1 MGGKAA
7 SGRANGSGVILC
19 LVRHGRAAG
28 NKAHIFNGCRRDVPL
43 TALGRRQARELA
55 KNWKV
60 KPDVILSSPM
70 KRARSTAH
78 YLSRKFG
85 MQIEIAPETFEH
97 DLGRWTG
104 LSAAKM
110 TKTHPDY
117 FFRKSDGSLS
127 HYVHRV
133 PGGETWE
140 DIVKRARKFLAR
152 MRREY
157 GGKEVVLVS
166 HGVFILA
173 CVSILTGRKPPQ
185 LWDLRVR
192 NAHVICEKI

>member
-1 MGGKAA
+1 MGKTA
-7 SGRANGSGVILC
+7 SFGITLF

-28 NKAHIFNGCRRDVPL
+28 NKAHILNGCRRDVPL

-55 KNWKV
+55 RYWKN

-70 KRARSTAH
+70 RRARSTAH
-78 YLSRKFG
+78 YLSRKFR
-85 MQIEIAPETFEH
+85 MQIEIAPETYEQ

-104 LSAAKM
+104 ISAAKM
-110 TKTHPDY
+110 TILHPQHFFYKT
-117 FFRKSDGSLS
+117 DGRIS
-127 HYVHRV
+127 HYVKKA
-133 PGGETWE
+133 PGGEDWNR
-140 DIVKRARKFLAR
+140 ILKRARRFLAR
-152 MRREY
+152 VRREY
-157 GGKEVVLVS
+157 RGKTVVLVS

-173 CVSILTGRKPPQ
+173 CVSILTGRKPPE

>member
-1 MGGKAA
+1 MGKA
-7 SGRANGSGVILC
+7 GSFDITLF

-28 NKAHIFNGCRRDVPL
+28 NRAHIFNGLRRDVPL
-43 TALGRRQARELA
+43 TELGRKQARELA
-55 KNWKV
+55 RGWKK

-70 KRARSTAH
+70 RRARSTAH

-85 MQIEIAPETFEH
+85 MKIGIAPETFEH

-110 TKTHPDY
+110 TKTHPG
-117 FFRKSDGSLS
+117 FFFHKSDGRLS
-127 HYVHRV
+127 HYVKKA
-133 PGGETWE
+133 PGGEDWNS
-140 DIVKRARKFLAR
+140 ILKRARRFLAR

-157 GGKEVVLVS
+157 RGKSVVLVS

-173 CVSILTGRKPPQ
+173 CVSILTGRRPPK

-192 NAHVICEKI
+192 NAHVICERI